1 MGVMC
6 SDPGHRPGVHD
17 LRYTEVVEFNDFSD
31 SDSLR
36 QTPSISRVPIP
47 VNQLRVYRVEKK
59 SRESFFDLDSVDA
72 DYEDVGKAKC
82 DIVSLSN
89 KSKQP
94 KTLEKV
100 NSSQPD
106 SKQESNSLKVIPVNC
121 QSPRLSEKSSVCSDQ
136 PGWNYPRSAWV
147 CSDREVNW
155 RPESSGNTKK
165 GTVCPRGKCTDNEPI
180 RSVCSDQAANM
191 RLRGPR
197 CTEKGSGDYVK
208 TLEGYSTDDIS
219 YNASVEL
226 SEKSDS
232 ESDSLK
238 FIATQSEARKSLWES
253 MFEECRSIDNQ
264 PKKSVSGMT
273 QFLKSNKPKPNS
285 PYITDTD
292 STSIRS
298 GVSLTLSPVDTYQ
311 RRNGSF
317 EYPEP
322 NEQRLKGE
330 SNYVDNIH
338 DFQHTAKVPLL
349 ILGRAT
355 DEATE
360 LDGHQSQYITMTGQ
374 AIKENEAGEG
384 LIFDTPG
391 IVDAFINDCQKTEY
405 AGSDI
410 SNVVLP

>member
-17 LRYTEVVEFNDFSD
+17 LRYTEDIEFDDYSD
-31 SDSLR
+31 CDSLR

-59 SRESFFDLDSVDA
+59 TRESFFDLDSVDE
-72 DYEDVGKAKC
+72 DYEVVGKAKC

-94 KTLEKV
+94 TTLEKV
-100 NSSQPD
+100 NSSKPD

-121 QSPRLSEKSSVCSDQ
+121 QNPRLSETSSVCSDQ
-136 PGWNYPRSAWV
+136 PGWNYPRSALL
-147 CSDREVNW
+147 CSDREVNMKL
-155 RPESSGNTKK
+155 ESSGNTKK
-165 GTVCPRGKCTDNEPI
+165 GTVCPRGKCTDKEPI
-180 RSVCSDQAANM
+180 RSVCGDQPVYM
-191 RLRGPR
+191 GLRESR

-208 TLEGYSTDDIS
+208 TPEGYCTDEIS

-226 SEKSDS
+226 TDKSDS

-238 FIATQSEARKSLWES
+238 FVVTQSEARKSLCES
-253 MFEECRSIDNQ
+253 TFKECRSIDNQ
-264 PKKSVSGMT
+264 PKKSASGMT
-273 QFLKSNKPKPNS
+273 QFLNSNKPKPNS
-285 PYITDTD
+285 YLSDTD
-292 STSIRS
+292 STSINS
-298 GVSLTLSPVDTYQ
+298 GGSLAVSPFDTYQ
-311 RRNGSF
+311 RCNGSSD
-317 EYPEP
+317 YPEP

-330 SNYVDNIH
+330 SNSVDNIN
-338 DFQHTAKVPLL
+338 DFAHTAKVPLL
-349 ILGRAT
+349 ILGGTT

-391 IVDAFINDCQKTEY
+391 IVNTFINDCQKTEY
-405 AGSDI
+405 LGSDI